1 MKETFYL
8 LVTVQLLD
16 QNGTIIEG
24 SMNYNAGA
32 KVELEKLRDILY
44 AKMLDK
50 MEYFVLYDMTTNK
63 ETWVPGTLLKNSI
76 VSFLLV
82 DRPSLCRT

>member
-50 MEYFVLYDMTTNK
+50 MEYFVLYDMVTNK
-63 ETWVPGTLLKNSI
+63 ETWVPGNL
-76 VSFLLV
+76 
-82 DRPSLCRT
+82 R